1 MLKIPARFKQ
11 CDLSVSLAFDYCDCI
26 VNMGTRAAAF
36 TAKIRNLYDYQLRL
50 MQGILP
56 LPSGVDIANT
66 IKYFSQTLLS
76 VLKDVKNS
84 PFDLLKDTEM
94 DGVRMG
100 LFPSLDYK
108 GLYNSI
114 IPLIE
119 VAPLITN
126 GLHAFGQALLQC
138 LGCLLPFL
146 EHDLIDNLPY
156 LTASTIAVLPPS
168 LHQEIINTLCYYIL
182 PFTITRHDP
191 KQPDICQSVS
201 SVIMMIFQYSTNPAH
216 HCQLLECLMTL
227 KQNILKDMLSAIAY
241 GTSNSRASAAKL
253 LFYYWPTFNANLFD
267 RKNLICKFADP
278 TPFVCQRN
286 KCPNSGNAEAAK
298 VCYDHCIAIKFST
311 DIPPP
316 LYLCIEC
323 ANEIHREHPNQSFFD
338 VLHPMQQVSMVCENK
353 NCRSTDKSAISIC
366 FGTECAS
373 YNGNHPIRYCEQC
386 HNNRHNSRR
395 GGDHIVHKAIPP
407 TWEMD
412 PEMQTCMV
420 EAIVSLLT
428 EARIPEDEL
437 KDIDRRDLDE
447 KSDKKESK
455 ECKDKEGKSPIPAL
469 DNISV
474 EERQLLGRYGVWLLV
489 GRCSP
494 DDNTQIEVLGRLL
507 AMIFH
512 WFHMTAYSYDGREE
526 SALEKLKTVDVCG
539 WLKEI
544 SKSHY
549 NLFVS
554 CLLPHPPDYAR
565 IGGHWDTLATKT
577 THLKEGLDR
586 LFCLVPYD
594 VITQEIWD
602 FIMPHWM
609 EATVDGVPEKELPEL
624 KIVLSKI
631 LDADM
636 SPLGFDS
643 KKMYHF
649 VAIRFQQTS
658 AKVQQQALKWLQTL
672 TLLEISTPLHLL
684 FSIFGDGVT
693 SMKEG
698 ANHGDT
704 VPIEQPQELQL
715 VNAENKRDSL
725 TTEET
730 QCDDS
735 AKNSI
740 EKPPELQP
748 ANAENKMD
756 SLTKEDNKCDDSA
769 KTSTLEEAN
778 GINMPQSEKK
788 PESENN
794 LSCCILMLDILL
806 KQMELQEI
814 DKHTGLNSSL
824 CKNVCSLLKSMITAA
839 WISSH
844 ACSTQTECTYCECS
858 IMWHQLAYELVI
870 YLSPVTLAH
879 PPDPPCDSDSDD
891 VHSRKSPPESD
902 KKEKSSEVVLNMP
915 IPEVHSVGGAL
926 VHMPHVCSVRILQHN
941 SNQGQHHL
949 KSLPYWVQLSPILIM
964 TATVETV
971 SEQLDI
977 ASIIPAEKAVS
988 AVTRAITLSDT
999 DIAKSQGSVTGEN
1012 NEQADTDS
1020 DDIDFWQTS
1029 VGKFRFSIDEL
1040 PEPIQYIH
1048 QVLIEISKVS
1058 KPDILYYMLKCLN
1071 VLILYGDAC
1080 TKASKENKGFFIWC
1094 QEHLIIKNIWNLLNS
1109 DHSHICQEAVPLLL
1123 HCITLS
1129 AGLDVFWRIIQ
1140 EDFHNQDWR
1149 VRFRAVERVT
1159 VLARFM
1165 ADCPLRNQMQLQ
1177 AALANAFCYLISS
1190 MDDPNVY
1197 VAQRAT
1203 LYLGTIHDFAI
1214 RSLIMCLETQFDA
1227 VILDRPMVLQS
1238 IYQLHNSL
1246 SERKILNWDF
1256 FLNRFDTLFIEA
1268 QIALEKAGDISYV
1281 RDLKNTDV
1289 NSETFIRKL
1298 HRAHDALSGLNE
1310 GSIASSVKTLSA
1322 SFGTKWPYKRTMSAP
1337 ASIIR
1342 HQESKSV
1349 YVPETKEKVYSRQ
1362 YSAPILKRKSSRFGL
1377 GQFLGTSNSIPDG
1390 HMHSLNVVDD
1400 HNLTTF
1406 LQKIIDLEE
1415 ADKETIHLLIFL
1427 LMQFLSRSDQA
1438 YPAEEKN
1445 LARTQTIVLKHL
1457 WLLLGYSQTD
1467 RGIYLPPQSLRA
1479 SPAFNVFL
1487 VNLPQLMDQN
1497 HLMGRILLPTCLI
1510 ILQYAPSPYYI
1521 PSAMDFQ
1528 QPLYSLWALEPHTRK
1543 HWLMSLVVLLYK
1555 YQYNQQPHCMQLTA
1569 LIRIVLNTLDSQHHH
1584 CRRIPATIIMGQQ
1597 PSRSRDVSQPSL
1609 GTEIDHPERT
1619 TPPLSPMYSSDGQ
1632 SIQVSLS
1639 SKGGKVQVSYT
1650 KPSSITSME
1659 TYWEETN
1666 QNENYPDKRWEK
1678 SFKKQLTDK
1687 ISLDDDT
1694 ESELKAIPESDIS
1707 DSTLQG
1713 SVQDSFEEALS
1724 DNSGPGISKQ
1734 LTEKALVNRSPKES
1748 VSSLIEMKK
1757 ICSNKS
1763 RPVWIIGSEEDSIR
1777 SCDNKMQD
1785 IAKAK
1790 MDFNKNCARTKS
1802 TSSSA
1807 SVNLTNGSF
1816 SCSSVHTG
1824 KSVAA
1829 LPHRQ
1834 LNAFNAVHVSKS
1846 TPMGRHKKV
1855 IEPSITPVCTPVL
1868 DCDSNRN
1875 NLPTPAM
1882 ERLLPIGPIK
1892 SPELDEVFS
1901 PLEPQLQIPTQ
1912 ERLLPIGSH
1921 TKDISQ
1927 LVEKVKQALNINTQ
1941 LGKITRKNEQS
1952 EKKSEQPSTSQ
1963 THSPRKLIKQV
1974 ALESPPNLYESDDN
1988 GNGFENYLKSI
1999 KVDST
2004 RDAIVNHRQRIRKP
2018 GTFNTNSHQQKPKI
2032 PGAWLLNS
2040 QLASPKTETTFDT
2053 KQSSFRI
2060 GEECVKERCS
2070 ECGTVRETY
2079 SDEEMGLCIVALG
2092 TFIHREPS
2100 LAAPLLPD
2108 ILSIVAKIA
2117 TNASYPWQCES
2128 SIHLP
2133 GGAVSVA
2140 HQFLRCV
2147 LHQLAPNGIF
2157 MQMFQTKASE
2167 HIRLQFFKSVIQALV
2182 DFNELNPI
2190 APLQLLLENLN
2201 SKKTLP
2207 VDLMPTILS
2216 NMASYLNCLPLE
2228 AAIGPTTPMWSTVLQ
2243 QLEIL
2248 YRKLL
2253 FLLNALDDVAP
2264 LLNIMASV
2272 FKMPLITQF
2281 KGILEPF
2288 SKVLSYAIQTHTLK
2302 YNLLVEICYL
2312 CNKAF
2317 TKDRDKLIFSR
2328 MVVFELVQV
2337 LKFKTTIPDSNLL
2350 MLINLV
2356 LQDVGGHIPSNVV
2369 IKDSILFS
2377 FDYSP
2382 ACNTG
2387 ISECMKLNLVDI
2399 LEFLSD
2405 FHTISKMKSY
2415 CKGIG
2420 VGLNDDTLGG
2430 IIKCSV
2436 AQYLALEI
2444 TKGNGRDNRAV
2455 TRYFPWLYS
2464 TSASQQSPRE
2474 FVECI
2479 GHIRLLSWL
2488 LLGSL
2493 THTALQGRNSIA
2505 MLSQPI
2511 PHEASCQIADNIQV
2525 IMSGFAEQPKASVL
2539 HMSSLF
2545 HAFILCQL
2553 WTVYLEQSLNHHIPI
2568 TEAYNVTMNILFDFW
2583 SKVTPCIL
2591 QLVQHSKTLSE
2602 IVSLHFLS
2610 MLEALIEC
2618 QSTFVAKLLPLWTPV
2633 LLSSQVQLPG
2643 HLQVRLQNCR
2653 NFPPTIYQEISNEK
2667 TKLSHLNNPMLLKW
2681 LQRLQFKMGQI
2692 ELQSST
2698 ATQFYSL

>member
-36 TAKIRNLYDYQLRL
+36 TAKIRSLYDYQLRL
-50 MQGILP
+50 MQGTLP
-56 LPSGVDIANT
+56 PPSGVDIANT

-76 VLKDVKNS
+76 VLKDVQNS
-84 PFDLLKDTEM
+84 PFDLLKNPEM
-94 DGVRMG
+94 DSVRIG
-100 LFPSLDYK
+100 LFQNLDYK

-126 GLHAFGQALLQC
+126 GLHVFGQALLQC

-146 EHDLIDNLPY
+146 DHDLIDNLPY

-168 LHQEIINTLCYYIL
+168 LHQDIINTLCYYIL

-191 KQPDICQSVS
+191 KQADICQSVS
-201 SVIMMIFQYSTNPAH
+201 AVIMMIFQYSTNPAH

-227 KQNILKDMLSAIAY
+227 KQNTLQDMLSAIAY

-267 RKNLICKFADP
+267 RKNLICKFAEP
-278 TPFVCQRN
+278 NPFVCQRDE
-286 KCPNSGNAEAAK
+286 CPNSGNAEAAK
-298 VCYDHCIAIKFST
+298 VCYDHCIAIQFST

-323 ANEIHREHPNQSFFD
+323 ANEIHREHPNQRFFD
-338 VLHPMQQVSMVCENK
+338 VLHLMQQVSMVCENK
-353 NCRSTDKSAISIC
+353 NCRSNDKSAISIC
-366 FGTECAS
+366 FSTECAS

-420 EAIVSLLT
+420 EAIVSLLK
-428 EARIPEDEL
+428 ESKIPESEL
-437 KDIDRRDLDE
+437 KEIDRKEIEER
-447 KSDKKESK
+447 SDKKESK
-455 ECKDKEGKSPIPAL
+455 EGKEKEKDGKSPIPAL

-489 GRCSP
+489 GRC
-494 DDNTQIEVLGRLL
+494 NTGEKTQTEVLGRLL

-526 SALEKLKTVDVCG
+526 SALEKLKMIDVCG
-539 WLKEI
+539 WLKEV

-549 NLFVS
+549 DLFVS
-554 CLLPHPPDYAR
+554 CLLPHPSDYAR
-565 IGGHWDTLATKT
+565 IGGHWDTLATRT

-594 VITQEIWD
+594 VISQEIWD
-602 FIMPHWM
+602 HIMPHWM
-609 EATVDGVPEKELPEL
+609 EATVNSVPEKELPEL
-624 KIVLSKI
+624 KIILSKI
-631 LDADM
+631 LDPDM
-636 SPLGFDS
+636 SPLGFDA
-643 KKMYHF
+643 KKMYQF
-649 VAIRFQQTS
+649 VAIRFQKTN

-684 FSIFGDGVT
+684 FSIFNDGVT

-698 ANHGDT
+698 VDNSET
-704 VPIEQPQELQL
+704 IPIQQPLE
-715 VNAENKRDSL
+715 VHPVVTEPKRDSI
-725 TTEET
+725 TPENIHHCDSTKTSISDEE
-730 QCDDS
+730 
-735 AKNSI
+735 N
-740 EKPPELQP
+740 L
-748 ANAENKMD
+748 
-756 SLTKEDNKCDDSA
+756 LTKSHFETD
-769 KTSTLEEAN
+769 
-778 GINMPQSEKK
+778 
-788 PESENN
+788 SENN
-794 LSCCILMLDILL
+794 LFCCILMLDILL

-814 DKHTGLNSSL
+814 DKHTGLSSSL

-844 ACSTQTECTYCECS
+844 SCSSKTECTYCECS

-879 PPDPPCDSDSDD
+879 PPDPPPEPETDD
-891 VHSRKSPPESD
+891 VHSRKSPPENE
-902 KKEKSSEVVLNMP
+902 KKEKPSELVLNMP
-915 IPEVHSVGGAL
+915 IPEVPSVGGVL
-926 VHMPHVCSVRILQHN
+926 VHMPHVCS
-941 SNQGQHHL
+941 
-949 KSLPYWVQLSPILIM
+949 IM

-971 SEQLDI
+971 SEQLDL
-977 ASIIPAEKAVS
+977 ASIMPAEKVVS
-988 AVTRAITLSDT
+988 AVTRVVTLSET
-999 DIAKSQGSVTGEN
+999 DIATATVSIGKSQPSMLGET
-1012 NEQADTDS
+1012 NEQPESDS
-1020 DDIDFWQTS
+1020 GGEEIDFWQTS
-1029 VGKFRFSIDEL
+1029 IGKFKFSLEDL
-1040 PEPIQYIH
+1040 PEPIQFIH
-1048 QVLIEISKVS
+1048 QLLMELSKVT

-1094 QEHLIIKNIWNLLNS
+1094 QEHLTIKNLWNLLNS
-1109 DHSHICQEAVPLLL
+1109 EHSHICQEAVPLLL
-1123 HCITLS
+1123 HCITLP
-1129 AGLDVFWRIIQ
+1129 AGPDVFWRIIQ
-1140 EDFHNQDWR
+1140 DDFHNQDWR
-1149 VRFRAVERVT
+1149 VRFTAVERVT

-1165 ADCPLRNQMQLQ
+1165 ADCPLKNQMQLQ
-1177 AALANAFCYLISS
+1177 AAMANAFCFLISS

-1203 LYLGTIHDFAI
+1203 LYLGTIHDFAV
-1214 RSLIMCLETQFDA
+1214 RSLILCLESQFDS

-1246 SERKILNWDF
+1246 SERKILCWDF

-1268 QIALEKAGDISYV
+1268 QIALEKAGDITYI

-1289 NSETFIRKL
+1289 NSEIFIKKL
-1298 HRAHDALSGLNE
+1298 HRAHNALSSLNE
-1310 GSIASSVKTLSA
+1310 GSISSSIKTLSA

-1349 YVPETKEKVYSRQ
+1349 HVPETKEKVYSRQ

-1377 GQFLGTSNSIPDG
+1377 DG
-1390 HMHSLNVVDD
+1390 HMHSLNAVDD
-1400 HNLTTF
+1400 QNLSTF
-1406 LQKIIDLEE
+1406 LQRIIDLEE
-1415 ADKETIHLLIFL
+1415 ADKETMHLLVFL

-1438 YPAEEKN
+1438 YPADEKN
-1445 LARTQTIVLKHL
+1445 LGRTQTIVLKHL

-1467 RGIYLPPQSLRA
+1467 RGIYIPPQSLRA

-1487 VNLPQLMDQN
+1487 ANLPQLMDQN
-1497 HLMGRILLPTCLI
+1497 HLMGRIIFPTCLI
-1510 ILQYAPSPYYI
+1510 MLQYAPSPYYI

-1528 QPLYSLWALEPHTRK
+1528 QPLHSLWALEPHARK
-1543 HWLMSLVVLLYK
+1543 NWLMSLVVILYK
-1555 YQYNQQPHCMQLTA
+1555 YQYSQQPHCIHLIA

-1597 PSRSRDVSQPSL
+1597 SSRSRDVSQPSL
-1609 GTEIDHPERT
+1609 GTEMDHPERT

-1650 KPSSITSME
+1650 KPLSMTGME
-1659 TYWEETN
+1659 THWEETN
-1666 QNENYPDKRWEK
+1666 QNEKHSDEKWEK
-1678 SFKKQLTDK
+1678 SFRKQGDK
-1687 ISLDDDT
+1687 TSIDDDT
-1694 ESELKAIPESDIS
+1694 ESELLAIPESDIS

-1713 SVQDSFEEALS
+1713 SGQDSFEEALS
-1724 DNSGPGISKQ
+1724 ENSGIMKQ
-1734 LTEKALVNRSPKES
+1734 VTEKAIVTRSPKES
-1748 VSSLIEMKK
+1748 VSSLSEIKR
-1757 ICSNKS
+1757 ICSNKG
-1763 RPVWIIGSEEDSIR
+1763 RPVWIIGSEDESIR
-1777 SCDNKMQD
+1777 SCDHKMQEL
-1785 IAKAK
+1785 AKAK
-1790 MDFNKNCARTKS
+1790 MELNKNCARIKS
-1802 TSSSA
+1802 NSSSG
-1807 SVNLTNGSF
+1807 SINLTYGS
-1816 SCSSVHTG
+1816 SIQSVKHISNSSRKQIDSFQMSRPSRIG
-1824 KSVAA
+1824 
-1829 LPHRQ
+1829 
-1834 LNAFNAVHVSKS
+1834 
-1846 TPMGRHKKV
+1846 MHKKL
-1855 IEPSITPVCTPVL
+1855 IEPSVTASSTSVF
-1868 DCDSNRN
+1868 DYDN
-1875 NLPTPAM
+1875 NKNNHLPTPSI

-1892 SPELDEVFS
+1892 SPDLDDVFS
-1901 PLEPQLQIPTQ
+1901 PLEPHLEIPTQ
-1912 ERLLPIGSH
+1912 ERLLPIGQH
-1921 TKDISQ
+1921 TKDISH
-1927 LVEKVKQALNINTQ
+1927 LVEKVKQALNINS
-1941 LGKITRKNEQS
+1941 KIS
-1952 EKKSEQPSTSQ
+1952 KKTEIQENNIFEQPSTSQ

-1988 GNGFENYLKSI
+1988 GNGLDSYLNTI
-1999 KVDST
+1999 KVESQ
-2004 RDAIVNHRQRIRKP
+2004 RDAIVNHRQRIRKTCP
-2018 GTFNTNSHQQKPKI
+2018 LTPNSQHQQKPKL
-2032 PGAWLLNS
+2032 PGGWMTNS
-2040 QLASPKTETTFDT
+2040 QITYRKTDT
-2053 KQSSFRI
+2053 NCDSKQSSYRI
-2060 GEECVKERCS
+2060 GDESVKERCS
-2070 ECGTVRETY
+2070 ECGTARETY
-2079 SDEEMGLCIVALG
+2079 SDEEVGLCIVALG

-2108 ILSIVAKIA
+2108 ILSIIAKIA
-2117 TNASYPWQCES
+2117 TNAFYPWQCES
-2128 SIHLP
+2128 SVHLP

-2157 MQMFQTKASE
+2157 IQMFQTKASD
-2167 HIRLQFFKSVIQALV
+2167 HIRLHFFKSVIQALI
-2182 DFNELNPI
+2182 DFNELNPV
-2190 APLQLLLENLN
+2190 APLQLLLETLN
-2201 SKKTLP
+2201 FKKTLP
-2207 VDLMPTILS
+2207 TDMMPTILS
-2216 NMASYLNCLPLE
+2216 NMAAYLSCLPLE
-2228 AAIGPTTPMWSTVLQ
+2228 SALGPTTPMWSTVLQ
-2243 QLEIL
+2243 QLEII

-2253 FLLNALDDVAP
+2253 FMLNTLDDVTP
-2264 LLNIMASV
+2264 LLNIMASI
-2272 FKMPLITQF
+2272 FKLPLITQF

-2288 SKVLSYAIQTHTLK
+2288 SKVLSYAIQTHTLQ

-2317 TKDRDKLIFSR
+2317 TKDRDRLIFSR
-2328 MVVFELVQV
+2328 MVVIELVQV

-2350 MLINLV
+2350 MLINLI

-2369 IKDSILFS
+2369 IKESNLLS
-2377 FDYSP
+2377 FETSSF
-2382 ACNTG
+2382 CSTG

-2444 TKGNGRDNRAV
+2444 TKGNSRDSRAV
-2455 TRYFPWLYS
+2455 ARYFPWLYS
-2464 TSASQQSPRE
+2464 TSVSQQSPRE

-2493 THTALQGRNSIA
+2493 THTALQGSNTSTL
-2505 MLSQPI
+2505 LSQPI
-2511 PHEASCQIADNIQV
+2511 PQEASCQIADNIQV
-2525 IMSGFAEQPKASVL
+2525 IMSGFADQPKASVL

-2545 HAFILCQL
+2545 HTFILCQL
-2553 WTVYLEQSLNHHIPI
+2553 WTVYLEQSLSHHQPV
-2568 TEAYNVTMNILFDFW
+2568 TETYNVTMNILFDFW
-2583 SKVTPCIL
+2583 GKVTPCIL
-2591 QLVQHSKTLSE
+2591 QLVQKSKTLSE

-2618 QSTFVAKLLPLWTPV
+2618 QSTFVTKLLPLWTPV
-2633 LLSSQVQLPG
+2633 LSSNQIQLPG
-2643 HLQVRLQNCR
+2643 HLLVRLQNCR
-2653 NFPPTIYQEISNEK
+2653 NFSPTIYQEVPNENRK
-2667 TKLSHLNNPMLLKW
+2667 IGHLNNPMLLKW

-2692 ELQSST
+2692 ELQSSA

>member
-1 MLKIPARFKQ
+1 
-11 CDLSVSLAFDYCDCI
+11 
-26 VNMGTRAAAF
+26 MGTRAAAF
-36 TAKIRNLYDYQLRL
+36 TAKIRNLYEYQLRL

-56 LPSGVDIANT
+56 PPSGVDIAIT
-66 IKYFSQTLLS
+66 IKYISQTLLS

-84 PFDLLKDTEM
+84 PFDLLKDPEM
-94 DGVRMG
+94 DGVRIG

-278 TPFVCQRN
+278 TPFVCQRD

-298 VCYDHCIAIKFST
+298 VCYDHCIATTFST

-338 VLHPMQQVSMVCENK
+338 VLHPMQQVSMICENK
-353 NCRSTDKSAISIC
+353 NCRSTDKAAISIC
-366 FGTECAS
+366 FATECAS

-428 EARIPEDEL
+428 EARIPANEL
-437 KDIDRRDLDE
+437 KDIDKREIDE
-447 KSDKKESK
+447 KSEKKDSKESK
-455 ECKDKEGKSPIPAL
+455 DKEKDGKSPIPAI
-469 DNISV
+469 DNITV

-494 DDNTQIEVLGRLL
+494 DENTKIEILGRLL

-544 SKSHY
+544 SKTHY

-631 LDADM
+631 LDPDM
-636 SPLGFDS
+636 SPLGFDP

-649 VAIRFQQTS
+649 VATRFQKTN

-698 ANHGDT
+698 AHCDT
-704 VPIEQPQELQL
+704 VLIEQPADLQHGGG
-715 VNAENKRDSL
+715 ENKKDSL
-725 TTEET
+725 TR
-730 QCDDS
+730 
-735 AKNSI
+735 
-740 EKPPELQP
+740 
-748 ANAENKMD
+748 
-756 SLTKEDNKCDDSA
+756 EDIQCDDSA
-769 KTSTLEEAN
+769 KTSISDDENVMTKSQFETEA
-778 GINMPQSEKK
+778 
-788 PESENN
+788 ENN
-794 LSCCILMLDILL
+794 LCCCILMLDILL

-824 CKNVCSLLKSMITAA
+824 CKNVCSLLKSMITAS
-839 WISSH
+839 WSSSH
-844 ACSTQTECTYCECS
+844 TCSSKTECTYCECS

-879 PPDPPCDSDSDD
+879 PPDPPTETDSDD
-891 VHSRKSPPESD
+891 LHSRKSPPESD

-915 IPEVHSVGGAL
+915 IPDVHSVGGVL
-926 VHMPHVCSVRILQHN
+926 VHMPH
-941 SNQGQHHL
+941 
-949 KSLPYWVQLSPILIM
+949 IM

-971 SEQLDI
+971 SEQLDL
-977 ASIIPAEKAVS
+977 ASIMPADKVVS
-988 AVTRAITLSDT
+988 AVTRAITLSET
-999 DIAKSQGSVTGEN
+999 DIATATASVTKSQIPTLGEN
-1012 NEQADTDS
+1012 NEQGDS
-1020 DDIDFWQTS
+1020 DSEDLDFWQTS
-1029 VGKFRFSIDEL
+1029 VGKFKFSLDDL

-1048 QVLIEISKVS
+1048 QLLIDLSKVNT
-1058 KPDILYYMLKCLN
+1058 PDILYYMLKCLN
-1071 VLILYGDAC
+1071 ILILYGDAC
-1080 TKASKENKGFFIWC
+1080 TKASKEHKGFFIWC
-1094 QEHLIIKNIWNLLNS
+1094 QEHLIIRNLWNLLNS

-1123 HCITLS
+1123 HCITLP
-1129 AGLDVFWRIIQ
+1129 AGPDVFWRIIQ
-1140 EDFHNQDWR
+1140 DDFHNQDWR
-1149 VRFRAVERVT
+1149 VRFTAVERVT

-1268 QIALEKAGDISYV
+1268 QIALEKAGDISCV

-1289 NSETFIRKL
+1289 NSEAFIRKL
-1298 HRAHDALSGLNE
+1298 HRANDALSGLNE

-1377 GQFLGTSNSIPDG
+1377 DG

-1438 YPAEEKN
+1438 FPADEKN

-1487 VNLPQLMDQN
+1487 VNLPQVMDQN

-1650 KPSSITSME
+1650 KPSSMTSME
-1659 TYWEETN
+1659 THWEETN
-1666 QNENYPDKRWEK
+1666 QSDKYMDKKWERN
-1678 SFKKQLTDK
+1678 FKKQTDK
-1687 ISLDDDT
+1687 ISIDDDT
-1694 ESELKAIPESDIS
+1694 ESELIAIPESDIS

-1748 VSSLIEMKK
+1748 ISSLIEMKK
-1757 ICSNKS
+1757 ICNKN

-1790 MDFNKNCARTKS
+1790 MDFNKNCTRIKS
-1802 TSSSA
+1802 TSSST
-1807 SVNLTNGSF
+1807 SINMTNGS
-1816 SCSSVHTG
+1816 SMHAAKTANSTSHRQTNSSINTTC
-1824 KSVAA
+1824 KSVP
-1829 LPHRQ
+1829 L
-1834 LNAFNAVHVSKS
+1834 
-1846 TPMGRHKKV
+1846 GRHKKI
-1855 IEPSITPVCTPVL
+1855 IEPSITPVCTPVS
-1868 DCDSNRN
+1868 DCDSNKN
-1875 NLPTPAM
+1875 NLPAPAM

-1892 SPELDEVFS
+1892 SPDLDDVFS
-1901 PLEPQLQIPTQ
+1901 PLEPQLEIPTQ

-1927 LVEKVKQALNINTQ
+1927 LVEKVKQALNINAQ
-1941 LGKITRKNEQS
+1941 LGKTQ
-1952 EKKSEQPSTSQ
+1952 KKIDYSDKKIEPSTSQ

-1988 GNGFENYLKSI
+1988 GNGIDNYLKSI
-1999 KVDST
+1999 KVESQK
-2004 RDAIVNHRQRIRKP
+2004 DAIVNHRQRIRKP
-2018 GTFNTNSHQQKPKI
+2018 GPFTMNSQQQQKPKV
-2032 PGAWLLNS
+2032 PGAWLMSS

-2053 KQSSFRI
+2053 KQSSYRI
-2060 GEECVKERCS
+2060 GDECVKERCS
-2070 ECGTVRETY
+2070 ECGTVREMY
-2079 SDEEMGLCIVALG
+2079 SDEEVGLCIVALG

-2133 GGAVSVA
+2133 GGCVSVA

-2167 HIRLQFFKSVIQALV
+2167 HVRLQFFKSVIQALV
-2182 DFNELNPI
+2182 DFNELNPV

-2228 AAIGPTTPMWSTVLQ
+2228 AALGPTTPIWSTVLQ

-2253 FLLNALDDVAP
+2253 FMLNVLDDVTP

-2302 YNLLVEICYL
+2302 YNVLVEICYL

-2337 LKFKTTIPDSNLL
+2337 LKFKTIIPDSNLL

-2369 IKDSILFS
+2369 IKDSNLFS
-2377 FDYSP
+2377 FDCSP
-2382 ACNTG
+2382 AYNTG

-2464 TSASQQSPRE
+2464 ASASQQNPRE

-2493 THTALQGRNSIA
+2493 THTALQGKSNTA

-2511 PHEASCQIADNIQV
+2511 PQEASCQIADNIQV

-2568 TEAYNVTMNILFDFW
+2568 TEAYNITMNILFDFW
-2583 SKVTPCIL
+2583 GKVTPCIL
-2591 QLVQHSKTLSE
+2591 QLIQQSKTLSE

-2633 LLSSQVQLPG
+2633 LLSSQIQLPG

-2653 NFPPTIYQEISNEK
+2653 NFPPTIYQDVSNEK
-2667 TKLSHLNNPMLLKW
+2667 IKLSHLYNPMLLKW

>member
-26 VNMGTRAAAF
+26 VNMGTKAAAF
-36 TAKIRNLYDYQLRL
+36 TAKLRSLYDYQLKL
-50 MQGILP
+50 VQGIVP
-56 LPSGVDIANT
+56 PPPGVDIANV

-76 VLKDVKNS
+76 VLKDVPNS
-84 PFDLLKDTEM
+84 PFDLLKNPEM
-94 DGVRMG
+94 DSVRLA

-108 GLYNSI
+108 ALYFSLV
-114 IPLIE
+114 PMVE
-119 VAPLITN
+119 VAPFVTN
-126 GLHAFGQALLQC
+126 GLYVYGQALLQC
-138 LGCLLPFL
+138 LGCLLPFM

-156 LTASTIAVLPPS
+156 IIASTTAVLPSS
-168 LHQEIINTLCYYIL
+168 LHQDIINTLCYYIL

-191 KQPDICQSVS
+191 KEDNICPSVS
-201 SVIMMIFQYSTNPAH
+201 AVVMTVFQYSSNPAH
-216 HCQLLECLMTL
+216 HCQLLECLMTF
-227 KQNILKDMLSAIAY
+227 KQNILKDVLSAIAY

-278 TPFVCQRN
+278 TPFVCQRDE
-286 KCPNSGNAEAAK
+286 CPNSGNAEAAK
-298 VCYDHCIAIKFST
+298 VCYNHSIALTYST

-323 ANEIHREHPNQSFFD
+323 ANEIHREHPNQLFFD

-353 NCRSTDKSAISIC
+353 NCRSNDKSAISIC
-366 FGTECAS
+366 FSTECAS
-373 YNGNHPIRYCEQC
+373 YNGNHPIRYCDQC

-407 TWEMD
+407 TWDMTA
-412 PEMQTCMV
+412 EMQTYMV
-420 EAIVSLLT
+420 EAIVSLLK
-428 EARIPEDEL
+428 EAKIPENEY
-437 KDIDRRDLDE
+437 KDIDRSYFED
-447 KSDKKESK
+447 KSDKKDPK
-455 ECKDKEGKSPIPAL
+455 EARDKEKDGKSPIPTI
-469 DNISV
+469 DNISI

-489 GRCSP
+489 GRCNP
-494 DDNTQIEVLGRLL
+494 DENTQREVLGRLL
-507 AMIFH
+507 SMIFH
-512 WFHMTAYSYDGREE
+512 WFHMTAYSYDGRLYKLLKCPNRPDNFAGREE
-526 SALEKLKTVDVCG
+526 SALEKLKMTDVCG
-539 WLKEI
+539 WLRKI

-549 NLFVS
+549 DLFIS
-554 CLLPHPPDYAR
+554 CLLPHPSDYAR

-602 FIMPHWM
+602 YIMPHWM
-609 EATVDGVPEKELPEL
+609 EATVDGVPEKDLAEL
-624 KIVLSKI
+624 KIILSKI
-631 LDADM
+631 LDPDM
-636 SPLGFDS
+636 SPLGFDA
-643 KKMYHF
+643 KKMYQF
-649 VAIRFQQTS
+649 VATRFLKTN

-672 TLLEISTPLHLL
+672 TLLEISIPLHLL
-684 FSIFGDGVT
+684 FSIFEDGII

-698 ANHGDT
+698 DGHSETTPIQQPADVPTTTDCKPDT
-704 VPIEQPQELQL
+704 FDKLMAEDIPQCEDSPKTSSDE
-715 VNAENKRDSL
+715 ENNTIVKSKL
-725 TTEET
+725 ET
-730 QCDDS
+730 Q
-735 AKNSI
+735 
-740 EKPPELQP
+740 
-748 ANAENKMD
+748 
-756 SLTKEDNKCDDSA
+756 
-769 KTSTLEEAN
+769 
-778 GINMPQSEKK
+778 
-788 PESENN
+788 SENN

-814 DKHTGLNSSL
+814 DKHTGLSSSL

-844 ACSTQTECTYCECS
+844 ACSSKAECTHCECS

-879 PPDPPCDSDSDD
+879 PPDPPSETDSDD
-891 VHSRKSPPESD
+891 INSRKSPPESD
-902 KKEKSSEVVLNMP
+902 KKEKTSEMVLNMS
-915 IPEVHSVGGAL
+915 IPEVPSVGGVL
-926 VHMPHVCSVRILQHN
+926 VHMPHVCS
-941 SNQGQHHL
+941 
-949 KSLPYWVQLSPILIM
+949 IM

-971 SEQLDI
+971 SEQLDLG
-977 ASIIPAEKAVS
+977 SIIPAEKVVS
-988 AVTRAITLSDT
+988 AVTRAITLSET
-999 DIAKSQGSVTGEN
+999 DLATVAASVGKLQPSALSET
-1012 NEQADTDS
+1012 NEQLDS
-1020 DDIDFWQTS
+1020 DSAGEDIDFWQTS
-1029 VGKFRFSIDEL
+1029 LGKFKFSLDDL
-1040 PEPIQYIH
+1040 PEPIQFIH
-1048 QVLIEISKVS
+1048 QLLLELSKVI

-1071 VLILYGDAC
+1071 ILILYGDAC
-1080 TKASKENKGFFIWC
+1080 TRASKENKGFFIWC
-1094 QEHLIIKNIWNLLNS
+1094 QEHLIIKNFWNLLNS
-1109 DHSHICQEAVPLLL
+1109 EHSHICQEAVPLLL
-1123 HCITLS
+1123 HCITLP
-1129 AGLDVFWRIIQ
+1129 AGPDVFWRVIQ
-1140 EDFHNQDWR
+1140 DDFHNQDWR
-1149 VRFRAVERVT
+1149 VRFTAVERVT

-1165 ADCPLRNQMQLQ
+1165 ADCPLRNQVQLQ

-1214 RSLIMCLETQFDA
+1214 RALIMCLESQFDS

-1246 SERKILNWDF
+1246 SERKILCWEF
-1256 FLNRFDTLFIEA
+1256 FLSRFDTLFIEA
-1268 QIALEKAGDISYV
+1268 QIALEKTGDITYI

-1289 NSETFIRKL
+1289 NSDIFIRKL

-1310 GSIASSVKTLSA
+1310 GSIASSIKTLSA

-1349 YVPETKEKVYSRQ
+1349 YIPETKEKVYSRQ

-1377 GQFLGTSNSIPDG
+1377 GQFLSSSNSIPDG

-1400 HNLTTF
+1400 QNLTTF
-1406 LQKIIDLEE
+1406 LQRIIELEE
-1415 ADKETIHLLIFL
+1415 ADKETMHLLIFL

-1438 YPAEEKN
+1438 YPAEEKT
-1445 LARTQTIVLKHL
+1445 LGRTQTIVLKHL
-1457 WLLLGYSQTD
+1457 WLLLGYTQTD
-1467 RGIYLPPQSLRA
+1467 RGIHLPPQNLRA

-1487 VNLPQLMDQN
+1487 ANLPQLMDQN
-1497 HLMGRILLPTCLI
+1497 HLMGRIIFPTCLI
-1510 ILQYAPSPYYI
+1510 LLQYAPSPYYI
-1521 PSAMDFQ
+1521 SSVMEFQ
-1528 QPLYSLWALEPHTRK
+1528 QPLYSLWTLEPHSRK
-1543 HWLMSLVVLLYK
+1543 NWLMSLVVILYK
-1555 YQYNQQPHCMQLTA
+1555 YQYNHQPHCIQLTS

-1584 CRRIPATIIMGQQ
+1584 CRRIPATIIMAQQ
-1597 PSRSRDVSQPSL
+1597 ASRSRDVSQPSL
-1609 GTEIDHPERT
+1609 GTEMDHPERT

-1639 SKGGKVQVSYT
+1639 SKGGKVHVCYT
-1650 KPSSITSME
+1650 KPSSMTSME
-1659 TYWEETN
+1659 THWEETN
-1666 QNENYPDKRWEK
+1666 QCEKLSDRKWERNI
-1678 SFKKQLTDK
+1678 KKCSDK
-1687 ISLDDDT
+1687 ISIDDDT
-1694 ESELKAIPESDIS
+1694 ESELIAIPESDIS

-1724 DNSGPGISKQ
+1724 ENSGAGIYKQ
-1734 LTEKALVNRSPKES
+1734 LTEKVLVNRSPKET
-1748 VSSLIEMKK
+1748 VSNQIEMTK
-1757 ICSNKS
+1757 ITSNQT
-1763 RPVWIIGSEEDSIR
+1763 RPVWIIGSEDESTR
-1777 SCDNKMQD
+1777 SCEKMQE

-1790 MDFNKNCARTKS
+1790 MDFNKNHAKNKS
-1802 TSSSA
+1802 TFT
-1807 SVNLTNGSF
+1807 LTNGS
-1816 SCSSVHTG
+1816 SIPM

-1829 LPHRQ
+1829 TSNKQMDSRSASMGKHKKAMEQ
-1834 LNAFNAVHVSKS
+1834 S
-1846 TPMGRHKKV
+1846 TPPLSM
-1855 IEPSITPVCTPVL
+1855 CTL
-1868 DCDSNRN
+1868 DYDSTKN
-1875 NLPTPAM
+1875 NHNPLPTPSV

-1892 SPELDEVFS
+1892 SPDLIDDVFS
-1901 PLEPQLQIPTQ
+1901 PLEPQLEIPMQ
-1912 ERLLPIGSH
+1912 ERLLPIGQH

-1927 LVEKVKQALNINTQ
+1927 LVEKVKQVLNINSK
-1941 LGKITRKNEQS
+1941 LTRKS
-1952 EKKSEQPSTSQ
+1952 DFREKKQEQPSTSQ

-1988 GNGFENYLKSI
+1988 GNSFEHYLKSL
-1999 KVDST
+1999 KLDNT
-2004 RDAIVNHRQRIRKP
+2004 RDNIINHRQRIRKSGFSP
-2018 GTFNTNSHQQKPKI
+2018 MNLPQKPKV
-2032 PGAWLLNS
+2032 PGGWVVNS
-2040 QLASPKTETTFDT
+2040 QTLSPKLDT
-2053 KQSSFRI
+2053 NYDVKQSAYRI
-2060 GEECVKERCS
+2060 GDECVKERCS
-2070 ECGTVRETY
+2070 ECGTVREVY
-2079 SDEEMGLCIVALG
+2079 SDEEIGLCIIALG

-2108 ILSIVAKIA
+2108 ILSIVVKIA
-2117 TNASYPWQCES
+2117 TNASYPWQYES
-2128 SIHLP
+2128 SVHLP

-2157 MQMFQTKASE
+2157 IQMFQTRTSDQV
-2167 HIRLQFFKSVIQALV
+2167 RLHFFKSVIQALV
-2182 DFNELNPI
+2182 DFNELSPV
-2190 APLQLLLENLN
+2190 APLQLLLETLN
-2201 SKKTLP
+2201 SKKALP
-2207 VDLMPTILS
+2207 TDMMPTILS
-2216 NMASYLNCLPLE
+2216 NVAVYLNCLPLE
-2228 AAIGPTTPMWSTVLQ
+2228 NALGPTTPMWSTVLQ
-2243 QLEIL
+2243 QLEII
-2248 YRKLL
+2248 YRKLI
-2253 FLLNALDDVAP
+2253 FMLNTIDDVTP
-2264 LLNIMASV
+2264 LLNIMTSI
-2272 FKMPLITQF
+2272 FKLPLITQF
-2281 KGILEPF
+2281 KGILDPF
-2288 SKVLSYAIQTHTLK
+2288 SKVLSYAIQTHSLR

-2317 TKDRDKLIFSR
+2317 TKERDKLIFSR
-2328 MVVFELVQV
+2328 MVVIELVQV

-2350 MLINLV
+2350 MLINLI
-2356 LQDVGGHIPSNVV
+2356 LQDVGGYIPSNVV
-2369 IKDSILFS
+2369 IKDNNLLALEA
-2377 FDYSP
+2377 SP
-2382 ACNTG
+2382 GCNTG
-2387 ISECMKLNLVDI
+2387 VSECMKLNLVDI

-2455 TRYFPWLYS
+2455 TRYFPWLYN
-2464 TSASQQSPRE
+2464 TSVSQQSPRE
-2474 FVECI
+2474 FIECI

-2493 THTALQGRNSIA
+2493 THTALQGINSSS

-2511 PHEASCQIADNIQV
+2511 PQEASCQIADNIQV
-2525 IMSGFAEQPKASVL
+2525 IMSGFADQPKASVL

-2553 WTVYLEQSLNHHIPI
+2553 WTVYLEQSLGQHLPI

-2583 SKVTPCIL
+2583 GKVTPSIL
-2591 QLVQHSKTLSE
+2591 QLVQQSRSLSE

-2633 LLSSQVQLPG
+2633 LSSNQIQLPG
-2643 HLQVRLQNCR
+2643 HLYVRLQNCR
-2653 NFPPTIYQEISNEK
+2653 NFSPLIYQEIASDKGKIN
-2667 TKLSHLNNPMLLKW
+2667 HLKNPMLLKW